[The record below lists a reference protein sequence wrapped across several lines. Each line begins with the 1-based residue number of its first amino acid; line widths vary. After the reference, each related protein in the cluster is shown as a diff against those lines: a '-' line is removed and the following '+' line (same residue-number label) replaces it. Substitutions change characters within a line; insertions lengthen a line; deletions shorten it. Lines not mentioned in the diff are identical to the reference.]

1 MSDWFTT
8 DDLME
13 SAQITRAQVSHWM
26 AQGYI
31 TPATGRRGQG
41 FPLEWDARTIN
52 IARHAARFTAAGFGV
67 EAAFKYAEMA
77 KAYFDITRS
86 QVWTHEEDGII
97 VGARRG

>member
-13 SAQITRAQVSHWM
+13 GAGITRAQVSHWM
-26 AQGYI
+26 AQGHI
-31 TPATGRRGQG
+31 APVGGRRGQG
-41 FPLEWDARTIN
+41 YPLQWHGRTIAL
-52 IARHAARFTAAGFGV
+52 ARHAARFTAAGFSV
-67 EAAFKYAEMA
+67 EAAFRYAEMA
-77 KAYFDITRS
+77 QGYFDITRS